1 MFTGTD
7 NAIHVL
13 ALPDGTEVFVG
24 KEANASSRGYKAT
37 FAGEEIIS
45 VGFARGLV
53 RQICL
58 FRLDGEEGGP
68 VQKVMLDT
76 SPSPLIPHYDEDTR
90 ILFLWAKG
98 SRQIHP
104 YHLSTE
110 LTALPTFDS
119 SDLQTAVSFLPKK
132 VVDVRV
138 VEVLQGVRMAGGKIE
153 RFGMRIPRSR
163 MEFFQDD
170 VFIPTVD
177 TEKSVMTAEEFLEG
191 KDVELALLEL
201 KPEDM
206 IPRTSPLKSWS

>member
-1 MFTGTD
+1 VFTGTD
-7 NAIHVL
+7 NTLHVL
-13 ALPDGTEVFVG
+13 SLPDGVEVFMG
-24 KEANASSRGYKAT
+24 KEANASSRGYKAL

-53 RQICL
+53 RQIYL
-58 FRLDGEEGGP
+58 YNPEAGEEP

-90 ILFLWAKG
+90 ILFLWARG

-104 YHLSTE
+104 YQLTNE

-119 SDLQTAVSFLPKK
+119 SDLQTAVAFLPKK
-132 VVDVRV
+132 VVDVRA
-138 VEVLQGVRMAGGKIE
+138 VEVLQGVRMTGGKIE

-177 TEKSVMTAEEFLEG
+177 TESSVMTAVEFLDG
-191 KDVELALLEL
+191 RELELPLLDL

-206 IPRTSPLKSWS
+206 IPRKPRLSPRS